1 MQHLTP
7 SQAET
12 ALTDRVTRRAMA
24 RTLLG
29 WCLVYLPHYLSL
41 RPADFHRELITLLE
55 SDAYPFLSITGF
67 RGSAKSVFASIALP
81 LWAALEHP
89 DRYPFIIPFAD
100 TAVQGTLTIANIRH
114 ELETNELLK
123 LDYGDLA
130 DGVSKQ
136 VEWTKSSL
144 LLNNGARILA
154 RSRGQRIR
162 GLRHR
167 EHRPSLVI
175 LDDPEELEKVQKKE
189 YRDKT
194 ERWLRGELIPAIEE
208 SRARLIVVG
217 NVLHTDALMAR
228 LKHDTLFE
236 HRDYPLVDSAGRCT
250 WTAKYPTE
258 QALKNQEA
266 KVGHIAWMREYLL
279 KVVPPEG
286 QEVKEEWIT
295 YYDRI
300 PATDIQR
307 TGVGVDLAISKAQTA
322 DYTSMVG
329 GVTTIED
336 GMPVLYVLPNPV
348 NDRLS
353 FHETIGRMKT
363 VSASMRETW
372 ADPTFF
378 IEQVAYQQAAIE
390 EARRQGIPAEAMK
403 VGMDKRARLRAAAVF
418 IQNGMVRFPRKGCED
433 LLDQLLNFGI
443 TDHDDVMD
451 AFVYLVLGLRTD
463 GMDRPEVISLL

>member
-1 MQHLTP
+1 M
-7 SQAET
+7 
-12 ALTDRVTRRAMA
+12 RKAMA
-24 RTLLG
+24 RTFLG
-29 WCLVYLPHYLSL
+29 WCIVYLPHYLAL
-41 RPADFHRELITLLE
+41 RPADFHRELIALLE
-55 SDAYPFLSITGF
+55 SDAHPFLSIAGF
-67 RGSAKSVFASIALP
+67 RGSAKSVFASLALP
-81 LWAALEHP
+81 LWATLEHP
-89 DRYPFIIPFAD
+89 TRYPFVLPFAD

-114 ELETNELLK
+114 ELETNELIK
-123 LDYGDLA
+123 QDYGDLS
-130 DGVSKQ
+130 DGVSKN
-136 VEWTKSSL
+136 VEWTKNSL

-228 LKHDTLFE
+228 LKHDTLFT
-236 HRDYPLVDSAGRCT
+236 HKDYPLIDGEGRCT

-258 QALKNQEA
+258 KALKMQEA
-266 KVGHIAWMREYLL
+266 KVGHISWMREYLL

-286 QEVKEEWIT
+286 QEVREEWLT

-300 PATDIQR
+300 PEGADIQR

-329 GVTTIED
+329 GVATIEE
-336 GMPVLYVLPNPV
+336 GLPVLYVLPNPV
-348 NDRLS
+348 NERLS
-353 FHETIGRMKT
+353 FHETLGRMKT
-363 VSASMRETW
+363 LSTSMRDTF
-372 ADPTFF
+372 AQPTFF
-378 IEQVAYQQAAIE
+378 IEAVAYQKVAIE
-390 EARRQGIPAEAMK
+390 EALRNGLPAEPMK
-403 VGMDKRARLRAAAVF
+403 VGSDKRARLRSASVF

-433 LLDQLLNFGI
+433 LIAQILGFGI
-443 TDHDDVMD
+443 EDHDDLMD
-451 AFVYLVLGLRTD
+451 AFVYLVLGLRTE